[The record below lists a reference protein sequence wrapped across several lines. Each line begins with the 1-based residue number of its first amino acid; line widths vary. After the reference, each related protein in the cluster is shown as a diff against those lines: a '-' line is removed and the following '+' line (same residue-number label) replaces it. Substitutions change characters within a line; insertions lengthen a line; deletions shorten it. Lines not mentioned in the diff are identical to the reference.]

1 MRHATGF
8 LEKLF
13 HMGVFG
19 KHPLKKIVQ
28 DATGLKVKYE
38 SRLQHGMLCL
48 AVDFD
53 LQIHLL

>member
-1 MRHATGF
+1 MD
-8 LEKLF
+8 
-13 HMGVFG
+13 VFG

-28 DATGLKVKYE
+28 DAMGLKVKYE